1 MKLFGTVFFD
11 FYLVHFHPQRT
22 ESRTWQGIV
31 NIRHVLIQHVRRSIA
46 SVEVDAPCN
55 HRWDT
60 FKYLPTSVMYS
71 PNYQI

>member
-22 ESRTWQGIV
+22 ESRTWQGKV
-31 NIRHVLIQHVRRSIA
+31 NKGHVLIHVRRSIA

-55 HRWDT
+55 HICDK
-60 FKYLPTSVMYS
+60 FKYLPTSVMFA